1 MMSAVTYY
9 VALPFKRGEDGE
21 IVADIPR
28 ECPSPLSAI
37 QVAGRLASNGI
48 GAIAF
53 SRSGDP
59 ATGEFSDA
67 IVLQSFGEVLSLDE
81 VVDTYR

>member
-1 MMSAVTYY
+1 MSAITYY
-9 VALPFKRGEDGE
+9 VALPFKRGEDGD

-37 QVAGRLASNGI
+37 QVARRLASDGI

-53 SRSGDP
+53 SRSGNP

-67 IVLQSFGEVLSLDE
+67 VVLQTFGEVLSLEALIDAQ
-81 VVDTYR
+81 R

>member
-1 MMSAVTYY
+1 MSTITYY
-9 VALPFKRGEDGE
+9 VALPFKHDEDGG

-28 ECPSPLSAI
+28 ECPSPLNAI
-37 QVAGRLASNGI
+37 QTARRLASNSI

-67 IVLQSFGEVLSLDE
+67 VVLQTFGEVLSLEELIDAQ
-81 VVDTYR
+81 R

>member
-1 MMSAVTYY
+1 MSSITYY

-21 IVADIPR
+21 VVADIPH
-28 ECPSPLSAI
+28 ECPSPLRAI
-37 QVAGRLASNGI
+37 QAARRLASYGI

-67 IVLQSFGEVLSLDE
+67 VVLQTFGEVLSLDE
-81 VVDTYR
+81 VVDTW

>member
-1 MMSAVTYY
+1 MNAVTYY
-9 VALPFKRGEDGE
+9 VALPFKRDEDGE

-28 ECPSPLSAI
+28 ECQSPFGAI
-37 QVAGRLASNGI
+37 QVARRLAANGI

-67 IVLQSFGEVLSLDE
+67 VVLQTFGEVLSLEELIDAQ
-81 VVDTYR
+81 R